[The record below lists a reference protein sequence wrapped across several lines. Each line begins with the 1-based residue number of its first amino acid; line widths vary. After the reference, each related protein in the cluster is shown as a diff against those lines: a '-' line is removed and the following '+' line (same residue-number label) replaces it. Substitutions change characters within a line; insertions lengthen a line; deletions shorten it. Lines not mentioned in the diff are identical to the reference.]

1 MKDKK
6 EFYFVIVTALIM
18 LLITICIWGGGDT
31 AHAAEEDE
39 IDSNDLYI
47 LSHIIN
53 AEAGDDNCSHEHRIA
68 VGSVVL
74 NRVADPDFPDTIH
87 GVVFQ
92 EGQYAPTW
100 DGSYEKIPSEDSI
113 EVAKLL
119 LEEGSQIPAECVYQ
133 AEFEQGSGTWKPF
146 ETIYGITYICYK

>member
-1 MKDKK
+1 MI
-6 EFYFVIVTALIM
+6 IVLIG
-18 LLITICIWGGGDT
+18 LCIWQSDP
-31 AHAAEEDE
+31 AYAYAQEDE

-53 AEAGDDNCSHEHRIA
+53 AEAGDNNCSHDLRIA

-87 GVVFQ
+87 DVVFD
-92 EGQYAPTW
+92 EGQYEPTW
-100 DGSYEKIPSEDSI
+100 NGSYEKLPSKDSI

>member
-1 MKDKK
+1 MKR
-6 EFYFVIVTALIM
+6 LLM
-18 LLITICIWGGGDT
+18 LLAPVLFTLIIVLISICAWQADP
-31 AHAAEEDE
+31 AYAQEDE

-87 GVVFQ
+87 DVVFQ